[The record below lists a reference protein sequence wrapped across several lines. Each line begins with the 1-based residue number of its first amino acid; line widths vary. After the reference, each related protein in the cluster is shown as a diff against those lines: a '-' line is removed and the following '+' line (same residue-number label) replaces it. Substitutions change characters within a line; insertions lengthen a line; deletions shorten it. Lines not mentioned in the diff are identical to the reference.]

1 MLLIA
6 SQSPFV
12 KALPTTLTNSDLLLT
27 QDGVIAITQQ
37 LDFSVFNNVYALST
51 DVQARGLTTNNDNI
65 EMIDMAQFVKL
76 TENHQ
81 PIVNW

>member
-12 KALPTTLTNSDLLLT
+12 KALPTTPTNSDLLLT

-37 LDFSVFNNVYALST
+37 LDFSVFNNVYALSN
-51 DVQARGLTTNNDNI
+51 DVQARGLTTKNHNI

>member
-6 SQSPFV
+6 SQSPFI
-12 KALPTTLTNSDLLLT
+12 KPLPTTPTNSDLLLT

-51 DVQARGLTTNNDNI
+51 DVMARGLIINNDKI
-65 EMIDMAQFVKL
+65 EMIDITQFVKL

>member
-12 KALPTTLTNSDLLLT
+12 KPLPTKPTNSDLLLT
-27 QDGVIAITQQ
+27 QGGVIAITQQ
-37 LDFSVFNNVYALST
+37 LDFSVFNNVYALSS
-51 DVQARGLTTNNDNI
+51 DVMARGLTTNNDKI
-65 EMIDMAQFVKL
+65 EMIDIAQFVKL